1 LERALQNI
9 DAAVSETSRGYPMKA
24 ETPSPPETMLSYGII
39 EKVDDV
45 THIVLRAMAGAPSA
59 RLQELMTAF
68 VHHLHAFAREVRL
81 TQDEYD
87 FAVDF
92 LNRIGKATTDTHN
105 EGILFADTVGLST
118 LVVLMNNGGKGP
130 TETAA
135 ALLGPFWRDNSPLTS
150 NGGSIVRSPTP
161 GPELFG
167 NVRITDPDGQ
177 PIQGVEVDVWQSSP
191 TGFYE
196 NQDPEQADMN
206 LRGRFYTDENGKFWF
221 RSVKPAPYSVPTDGP
236 VGELL
241 RAQHRQPHR
250 PAHLH
255 FLGFKPGYKTLI
267 TQVFVDNDER
277 LESDVV
283 FGVTKDLIGH
293 YLRHNANETPPE
305 PDVKAPWYTLE
316 YSLCMQPGQAN
327 RPIPPIK

>member
-1 LERALQNI
+1 LERVLQNI
-9 DAAVSETSRGYPMKA
+9 DAAVSETSRGYTMKA
-24 ETPSPPETMLSYGII
+24 ETPSPPETMPSYGII
-39 EKVDDV
+39 EKVEDV
-45 THIVLRAMAGAPSA
+45 THIVLRAMAGAPSG

-68 VHHLHAFAREVRL
+68 IHHLHAFAREVRL

-105 EGILFADTVGLST
+105 EGILFADAVGLST

-150 NGGSIVRSPTP
+150 NGGSIVRSPTA
-161 GPELFG
+161 GPELFA
-167 NVRITDPDGQ
+167 NVRVTDPDGQ

-191 TGFYE
+191 AGFYE
-196 NQDPEQADMN
+196 NQDPQQADMN
-206 LRGRFYTDENGKFWF
+206 LRGRFYTDKNGKFWF

-241 RAQHRQPHR
+241 RAQHRHPYR

-283 FGVTKDLIGH
+283 FGVAKDLIGH
-293 YLRHNANETPPE
+293 YLRHNANETPPA